1 MINIVCCLLFVLFC
15 FLYLY
20 LFQGEL
26 MSMAQHIYSHG
37 RTVYHIF
44 LYSFLLT
51 LGFSFIGLALTFYIH
66 VPIRCKALLWFPSF
80 WALGMLT
87 DVHIQLLEGD
97 SQGSG
102 VLPFVIT
109 AIIWAVSLFLCKQI
123 NENRGENASLSE
135 LMWPNL
141 LLLFASMSFTTMVG
155 NTDRRSHYELR
166 MEELTCNEEFEDVL
180 DMSCRDA
187 HPTRCI
193 MYLRAYSLSR
203 MGLLGQRLFEY
214 DGTLG
219 SDCLLPSPTDSLR
232 PANMP
237 AIMRDYLGGF
247 PIHDMN
253 ATHFLQYL
261 ASDTLA
267 KEPVR
272 DYLLTAFLL
281 DRNLTAFADSLVSFY
296 APKDSLS
303 LAEREKQNEKKSRYR
318 NKKAEPE
325 PVKLKNLPRHFAE
338 ALLLYSRQTEKP
350 VAVLEDDFILEN
362 YLGFQ
367 EAYKRFEDDEQQR
380 EYYCSDYYRGTYW
393 VYYFFG
399 KKK

>member
-37 RTVYHIF
+37 RTVYYTF

-51 LGFSFIGLALTFYIH
+51 IGFSFVGLALTFYIH
-66 VPIRCKALLWFPSF
+66 VPIRFKALLWFPSF
-80 WALGMLT
+80 WSLGMLT
-87 DVHIQLLEGD
+87 DVHIPLLGF
-97 SQGSG
+97 GSHSSG
-102 VLPFVIT
+102 ALPFILA
-109 AIIWAVSLFLCKQI
+109 AIIWAVSVFLCKQI

-135 LMWPNL
+135 LMWPNM
-141 LLLFASMSFTTMVG
+141 LLLFVGMSFTGMVG

-166 MEELTCNEEFEDVL
+166 MEELARSEEYEDVL
-180 DMSCRDA
+180 DMSSKDS
-187 HPTRCI
+187 HPSRCI

-203 MGLLGQRLFEY
+203 MGMLGQRLFQY

-281 DRNLTAFADSLVSFY
+281 DRNLDAFADSLVSFY
-296 APKDSLS
+296 APKDSM
-303 LAEREKQNEKKSRYR
+303 AQQDNVQKKG
-318 NKKAEPE
+318 NAKKKKKREPE
-325 PVKLKNLPRHFAE
+325 PVKMKDLPRHFAE

-350 VAVLEDDFILEN
+350 VAVLDDDEFLEN

-367 EAYKRFEDDEQQR
+367 ELYKSKEDEQER
-380 EYYCSDYYRGTYW
+380 EYYCTDYYRGTYW

-399 KKK
+399 KKE